1 MKDSKSYLLTASS
14 RYLDMTDSSLSPT
27 EHRYP
32 LRPWFHDRWRLLS
45 LPLLTFIALPFL
57 ALILRASPEQ
67 IVQHL
72 NDPQVLLAARVSLQT
87 TAVSVVIILIF
98 GTPISYSLSH
108 SQSTYHRIV
117 DTLVDLPTVLPP
129 AVAGVALLTTFGR
142 RGLFGPLLDQ
152 VNLQPAFTQVAVVM
166 AQVFVAAPF
175 YIKAA
180 AIGFSSI
187 DPEIEQA
194 ASLDG
199 AKPGEAFRF
208 IVLPL
213 SWQALVSGIVM
224 SWARAIGEFGATLI
238 FAGNF
243 PGRTQTMP
251 IAIYMGFE
259 LDLEVALTLSVIL
272 LMFSFIVLLLVKWLL
287 YREER
292 E

>member
-1 MKDSKSYLLTASS
+1 MNASS
-14 RYLDMTDSSLSPT
+14 PSPT
-27 EHRYP
+27 NRRYP
-32 LRPWFHDRWRLLS
+32 LRPWFQERWRLLS
-45 LPLLTFIALPFL
+45 LPLLAFIALPLL
-57 ALILRASPEQ
+57 ALILRASPAQ
-67 IVQHL
+67 VAQHIR
-72 NDPQVLLAARVSLQT
+72 DPQVLLAAQVSLQT
-87 TAVSVVIILIF
+87 TAISVLIILIL
-98 GTPISYSLSH
+98 GTPISYSLSR
-108 SQSTYHRIV
+108 SQSGYHRLV

-129 AVAGVALLTTFGR
+129 AVAGVALLVAFGR

-152 VNLQPAFTQVAVVM
+152 VNLQPAFTQAAVVM
-166 AQVFVAAPF
+166 AQVFIAAPF
-175 YIKAA
+175 YIKSA

-199 AKPGEAFRF
+199 ANPWDAFRF

-213 SWQALVSGIVM
+213 SWRALISGIVM

-259 LDLEVALTLSVIL
+259 LDLDVALTLSVIL
-272 LMFSFIVLLLVKWLL
+272 LLSTFIVLLLVKGLL
-287 YREER
+287 YREEK

>member
-1 MKDSKSYLLTASS
+1 
-14 RYLDMTDSSLSPT
+14 MTDASPSPT

-32 LRPWFHDRWRLLS
+32 LRPWFQERWRLLS
-45 LPLLTFIALPFL
+45 LPLLAFIALPLL
-57 ALILRASPEQ
+57 ALILRASPGQ
-67 IVQHL
+67 IAQHI
-72 NDPQVLLAARVSLQT
+72 NDPQVLAAARVSLQT
-87 TAVSVVIILIF
+87 TTVSVMLILIL
-98 GTPISYSLSH
+98 GTPISYSLSR

-129 AVAGVALLTTFGR
+129 AVAGVALLLAFGR
-142 RGLFGPLLDQ
+142 RGLFGSLLDQ
-152 VNLQPAFTQVAVVM
+152 VNLQPAFTQAAVVM
-166 AQVFVAAPF
+166 AQVFIAAPF

-199 AKPGEAFRF
+199 ANPWEAFRF

-251 IAIYMGFE
+251 IAIYIGFE
-259 LDLEVALTLSVIL
+259 LDLEVALTLSIIL
-272 LMFSFIVLLLVKWLL
+272 LLSSFIVLLLVKVLL
-287 YREER
+287 YREEKV
-292 E
+292 